1 MMQCTDIHD
10 RFLFRL
16 ITKKAVLYT
25 EMITTGAIIHGDC
38 IEKLKFN
45 STVEHPVAIQLGGS
59 NPDEL
64 SRCTKICSDM
74 GYDEINLN
82 VGCPSNRVQ
91 KGLFGACLMQDPH
104 LLSECISAMQESTNV
119 PVTVK
124 CRIGIN
130 NEDNY
135 EYLENF
141 VKKIINGK
149 IETLI
154 VHARVA
160 ILNGLSPRQNR
171 QIPPLKYENVYKL
184 KNSFPD
190 LEVVIN
196 GGIQNLNECLN
207 HLKEVD
213 GVMLGRAAYDNPMI
227 TSNVDSMLF
236 NANDSFRNRKEILKI
251 YLEYCLQQNENG
263 HPYSKTLKHVFGM
276 NKGMI
281 NAKKYRRLLLG
292 TMQRNNLKNNIDD
305 LISMV

>member
-25 EMITTGAIIHGDC
+25 EMITTGAILHGDC
-38 IEKLKFN
+38 IKQLKFN
-45 STVEHPVAIQLGGS
+45 SSVEHPVAIQLGGS
-59 NPDEL
+59 NPEEL

-104 LLSECISAMQESTNV
+104 LLSECISAMQESTKV

-130 NEDNY
+130 NEDKY

-141 VKKIINGK
+141 VNKIINDK
-149 IETLI
+149 MATLI
-154 VHARVA
+154 IHARVA

-281 NAKKYRRLLLG
+281 NAKKYRRLLLDSIQ
-292 TMQRNNLKNNIDD
+292 TNNLKNNIDD